1 MPPNLLNKNCSG
13 SIIDLI
19 KRDVNPTILPQ
30 INFNSVEEEYI
41 NILIPHLSPDQVDV
55 SDLEGYDAIVFFSHW
70 QQQMYNLF
78 LEVPYSSGIVMKNA
92 IDPMPLV
99 EKPRKSVG
107 LLYVGDMDKGLD
119 IVLSAFKRLTK
130 RKYTDSKLVVCSKP
144 VAGKDADTIIQ
155 EMNSNPRVKWY
166 KSVDEELLNGLY
178 NQSHIFLYPTNYPE
192 VSYTPLIKAMSSG
205 CMCIHSSYGSLP
217 ETALDLTSMYGYH
230 EDKMQHTINFTRELD
245 NALSIYNHKGL
256 RRSMIQTLN
265 AHKKIVDNVY
275 NWKNRSY
282 QWNELLLN
290 FIAQNNG

>member
-1 MPPNLLNKNCSG
+1 
-13 SIIDLI
+13 
-19 KRDVNPTILPQ
+19 
-30 INFNSVEEEYI
+30 
-41 NILIPHLSPDQVDV
+41 
-55 SDLEGYDAIVFFSHW
+55 
-70 QQQMYNLF
+70 MYNLF

>member
-107 LLYVGDMDKGLD
+107 LLYVGDIDKGLD

-130 RKYTDSKLVVCSKP
+130 RKYTDSRLVVCSKP

>member
-119 IVLSAFKRLTK
+119 IVLSAFKKLTK
-130 RKYTDSKLVVCSKP
+130 RKYTDSRLVVCSKP

-166 KSVDEELLNGLY
+166 KSVDEELLDGLY

>member
-99 EKPRKSVG
+99 EKPRKGVG

-119 IVLSAFKRLTK
+119 IVLSAFKKLTK

-144 VAGKDADTIIQ
+144 VPGKDADTLIQ

-166 KSVDEELLNGLY
+166 KSVDEELLDGLY

-230 EDKMQHTINFTRELD
+230 EDRMQHTINFTRELD

>member
-1 MPPNLLNKNCSG
+1 MPPNLLNKSCSG
-13 SIIDLI
+13 LIVDLI

-41 NILIPHLSPDQVDV
+41 NILIPQFSPDQVDV

-99 EKPRKSVG
+99 EKPRKGVG

-119 IVLSAFKRLTK
+119 IVLSSFKKLTK
-130 RKYTDSKLVVCSKP
+130 RKYTDTKLVVCSSP
-144 VAGKDADTIIQ
+144 MAGKDADTMMQ
-155 EMNSNPRVKWY
+155 ELNSNPKIKWY

-178 NQSHIFLYPTNYPE
+178 NQSHMFLYPTNYPE

-217 ETALDLTSMYGYH
+217 ETALDMTSMYGYH
-230 EDKMQHTINFTRELD
+230 EDKMQHTIKFTRELD
-245 NALSIYNHKGL
+245 NALNIYNHNGL
-256 RRSMIQTLN
+256 RASMMQTLN
-265 AHKKIVDNVY
+265 ARKKIVDDVY

-290 FIAQNNG
+290 FLTKNNG

>member
-130 RKYTDSKLVVCSKP
+130 RKYTDSRLVVCSKP

>member
-1 MPPNLLNKNCSG
+1 
-13 SIIDLI
+13 
-19 KRDVNPTILPQ
+19 
-30 INFNSVEEEYI
+30 
-41 NILIPHLSPDQVDV
+41 
-55 SDLEGYDAIVFFSHW
+55 
-70 QQQMYNLF
+70 MYNLF

-119 IVLSAFKRLTK
+119 IVLSAFKKLTK
-130 RKYTDSKLVVCSKP
+130 RKYTDSRLVVCSKP